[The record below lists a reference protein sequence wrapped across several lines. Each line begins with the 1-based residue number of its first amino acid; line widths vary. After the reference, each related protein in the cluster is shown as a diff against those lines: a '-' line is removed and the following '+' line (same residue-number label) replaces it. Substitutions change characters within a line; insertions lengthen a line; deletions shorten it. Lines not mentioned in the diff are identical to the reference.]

1 MKLWGQE
8 IVLGNRGQP
17 VVLSIPP
24 GGYTVWYLKLTLG
37 SAKGYL
43 RPLQKDLVLKFD
55 GTSEECQTQVGLGYI
70 YFTVNN

>member
-1 MKLWGQE
+1 MKLWGRE
-8 IVLGNRGQP
+8 IVWGNRQP

-55 GTSEECQTQVGLGYI
+55 GTSEEMSNPGGPRI
-70 YFTVNN
+70 YLFYS